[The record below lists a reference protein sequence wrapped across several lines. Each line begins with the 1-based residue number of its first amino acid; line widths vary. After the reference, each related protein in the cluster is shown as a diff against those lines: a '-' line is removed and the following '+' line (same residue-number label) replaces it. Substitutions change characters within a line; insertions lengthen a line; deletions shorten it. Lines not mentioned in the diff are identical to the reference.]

1 MDEKIVKEIEELLTD
16 VENDVK
22 NGNTDDAIEKIGKVK
37 DKIKQPLPGTGTNG
51 GIK

>member
-1 MDEKIVKEIEELLTD
+1 MDEKTRKEIEELLEPL
-16 VENDVK
+16 ENDVK
-22 NGNTDDAIEKIGKVK
+22 NGNKDDAIKKIGVIK